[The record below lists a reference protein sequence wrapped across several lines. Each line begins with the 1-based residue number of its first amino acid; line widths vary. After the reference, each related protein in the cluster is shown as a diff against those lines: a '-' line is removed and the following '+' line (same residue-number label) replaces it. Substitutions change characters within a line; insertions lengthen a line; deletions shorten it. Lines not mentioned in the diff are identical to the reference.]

1 MIYGEEFTVAEI
13 DDMVY
18 GEYSP
23 QHLISCGWQIWI
35 DDAGI

>member
-13 DDMVY
+13 DELVA
-18 GEYSP
+18 GEYFP
-23 QHLISCGWQIWI
+23 WQEWI